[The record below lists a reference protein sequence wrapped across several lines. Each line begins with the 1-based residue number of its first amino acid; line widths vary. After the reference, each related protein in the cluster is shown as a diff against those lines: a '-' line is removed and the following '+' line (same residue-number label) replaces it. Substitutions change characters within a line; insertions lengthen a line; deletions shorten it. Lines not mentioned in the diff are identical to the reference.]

1 MLFSKTLYSD
11 VEGAPV
17 PSDQIRAAH
26 RDRFARASCL
36 VAFSLG
42 LAITATGAH
51 AAGLGRLNVQSA
63 LGQPLRAEV
72 EVPSVGQDEAATLQV
87 RLAPQAA
94 FRQANLEFN
103 PALTQLRFDLES
115 RGDGTYVVHVT
126 SAQPVNEPFLDL
138 LLELTWSTGRVL
150 REYTVLLDPPALKTA
165 PEVVAP
171 VVAQTQPVAPAPPPP
186 APVQMAPAA
195 PVEATPAAP
204 AVAAPPA
211 APTPPAPK
219 PMATEPKAAARA
231 KAPAAETPPSAYKVK
246 PGDTLG
252 QIALQNKSSSVSL
265 DQMLVALL
273 RANPNAFI
281 NNNMNLLLAGRSLSI
296 PADVEARN
304 IEPADARREV
314 VAQSADFNAYR
325 SRIAQAAAAAPA
337 PVPAAPKAAVQGKV
351 VAKVEEKG
359 APPKSGDQLK
369 IAKAEAAAAAASQSA
384 DETKMR
390 QRMLKEEQTRAE
402 ALKKTNEKL
411 AKELEVASKAAA
423 LAQQQAR
430 AKADAEQLKA
440 EAAAAK
446 ARAEAD
452 AAKAKADAI
461 AAKAKAEADAATA
474 RAKAEADAAKA
485 KADAVAAAKAKADA
499 LTAAKD
505 RAEAE
510 AAARAR
516 VEAAKAAAESK
527 KAPAAE
533 AAPVAPPAPATVAK
547 TEPVKPATP
556 PAPAAGGGESL
567 MDQLTS
573 APVLGTLGVVL
584 LAALL
589 GINFYRKRKVEGS
602 DQFKSTVD
610 GMRANSLF
618 GATGGQSVDTGATST
633 FNSSFIPAASQL
645 DSNEVDPVAE
655 ADVYIA
661 YGREEQAE
669 EILKEA
675 LRLQPDRVGVRVKLL
690 EIYSRRGDKAAFGT
704 LAQDL
709 HDRSGG
715 TGEEWDRAVKLGRT
729 LDPANP
735 MFAGGAPATTDAGH
749 GPITELRLSAAATDL
764 QGGTGRPIGTVP
776 ELDGMATV
784 SASTQPMTLEPQSR
798 ATQGSGATVLGM
810 PPTTRELDSRLG
822 DTKLPL
828 DSQMTGPATRGPAAG
843 SQPTEPAR
851 AGPPPSTL
859 PLEEPAKSLS
869 GIDFGALDFDL
880 GPTKTGPDGV
890 TKMAPVPEERPA
902 SPPARPSA
910 NLHEAPTV
918 PSIDLM
924 FEPPTQATRRPG
936 APTATGSV
944 PMPEIDLNL
953 PTSGPPSRS
962 PQAPSSLEE
971 ALSRPTLL
979 GAVGALPDEQ
989 ASRLNSNT
997 DQATVP
1003 LIDFDLS
1010 GAETTLTGR
1019 RTETQAGTPLASQMA
1034 TKLDLARGYIDL
1046 GVKDGARELLEEVMR
1061 DGTREQ
1067 RQQAVELIKM
1077 VEA

>member
-1 MLFSKTLYSD
+1 
-11 VEGAPV
+11 V
-17 PSDQIRAAH
+17 PLDKIRAAH
-26 RDRFARASCL
+26 DRFARAGVL
-36 VAFSLG
+36 VAITLG
-42 LAITATGAH
+42 LAMTAGGAY

-87 RLAPQAA
+87 RLAPQSA

-115 RGDGTYVVHVT
+115 RGDGTYVVHVS

-165 PEVVAP
+165 PEVVP
-171 VVAQTQPVAPAPPPP
+171 PVAVQAQPGTPPAAAAPAEAAPAPAAAPIVTAPAPMAPPPP
-186 APVQMAPAA
+186 PAAAAAPTPAPAA
-195 PVEATPAAP
+195 PAPMAPAPKAAP
-204 AVAAPPA
+204 SQARVK
-211 APTPPAPK
+211 PTPPEAPIN
-219 PMATEPKAAARA
+219 TSYR
-231 KAPAAETPPSAYKVK
+231 VK
-246 PGDTLG
+246 DGDTLG
-252 QIALQNKSSSVSL
+252 RIAIENKSGSVSL
-265 DQMLVALL
+265 DQMLVAML

-281 NNNMNLLLAGRSLSI
+281 NNNINLVLAGKTLTLPSDS
-296 PADVEARN
+296 
-304 IEPADARREV
+304 DARAIDPNDAHREV
-314 VAQSADFNAYR
+314 IAQSADFNAYR
-325 SRIAQAAAAAPA
+325 SRIAQAAAAAPPPA
-337 PVPAAPKAAVQGKV
+337 PTPSKGAVQGKV

-359 APPKSGDQLK
+359 APPKTGDQLK
-369 IAKAEAAAAAASQSA
+369 IAKAEAAASAAAQTA
-384 DETKMR
+384 DEGQMR
-390 QRMLKEEQTRAE
+390 QRMLKEEASRAE

-411 AKELEVASKAAA
+411 AKELEVVSRAAA

-446 ARAEAD
+446 A
-452 AAKAKADAI
+452 
-461 AAKAKAEADAATA
+461 
-474 RAKAEADAAKA
+474 KAEADAAKA
-485 KADAVAAAKAKADA
+485 RADAAAAKAQAQADAAAARLKAEADAAKARVDAVAAAKARADA
-499 LTAAKD
+499 
-505 RAEAE
+505 EM
-510 AAARAR
+510 AAR
-516 VEAAKAAAESK
+516 AKAAADQAAK
-527 KAPAAE
+527 KSAPIAE
-533 AAPVAPPAPATVAK
+533 PAPVVPIAPPTVAKAEPVRPAPPA
-547 TEPVKPATP
+547 
-556 PAPAAGGGESL
+556 APAGGGES
-567 MDQLTS
+567 MFDQLTS
-573 APVLGTLGVVL
+573 APVLGGLGVVL
-584 LAALL
+584 LATLF
-589 GINFYRKRKVEGS
+589 GINFYRKKKLERS
-602 DQFKSTVD
+602 DEFKSTVD

-618 GATGGQSVDTGATST
+618 GATGGQSVDTSATST

-690 EIYSRRGDKAAFGT
+690 EIYSRRGDKAAFTG

-715 TGEEWDRAVKLGRT
+715 AGEEWERAAKLGRS
-729 LDPANP
+729 LDPANTL
-735 MFAGGAPATTDAGH
+735 FSRGAGAETAH
-749 GPITELRLSAAATDL
+749 GPITELRLAASTDS
-764 QGGTGRPIGTVP
+764 QGSTARP
-776 ELDGMATV
+776 MATQPDLEGMG
-784 SASTQPMTLEPQSR
+784 SSTQPLTVEARSTLQPGMTS
-798 ATQGSGATVLGM
+798 VLGM
-810 PPTTRELDSRLG
+810 SPGTRQGGESRMG
-822 DTKLPL
+822 DTMLPL
-828 DSQMTGPATRGPAAG
+828 DSQVGPSTRGPAMM
-843 SQPTEPAR
+843 PPEPAK
-851 AGPPPSTL
+851 ASTQASTL
-859 PLEEPAKSLS
+859 PQEGAGKVS

-880 GPTKTGPDGV
+880 GPTKTGSDDATV
-890 TKMAPVPEERPA
+890 LLRVPEERQ
-902 SPPARPSA
+902 PSA
-910 NLHEAPTV
+910 QRTVPLNEAPTV

-924 FEPPTQATRRPG
+924 FEPTTPSSRRAG
-936 APTATGSV
+936 MPTATGSV

-953 PTSGPPSRS
+953 PTAGPPSR
-962 PQAPSSLEE
+962 PTAAAPSSLEE

-1010 GAETTLTGR
+1010 GTESTLTGR

>member
-1 MLFSKTLYSD
+1 MPLDK
-11 VEGAPV
+11 
-17 PSDQIRAAH
+17 IRAAH
-26 RDRFARASCL
+26 DRFARAGVL
-36 VAFSLG
+36 VAITLG
-42 LAITATGAH
+42 LAIPAGGAY

-87 RLAPQAA
+87 RLAPQSA

-103 PALTQLRFDLES
+103 PALTQLRFDLEP
-115 RGDGTYVVHVT
+115 RGDGTYVVHVS

-165 PEVVAP
+165 PEVVP
-171 VVAQTQPVAPAPPPP
+171 PVAVQAQPATPPAAAAPAEAAPAPAAAPIVTAPAPMAPPPP
-186 APVQMAPAA
+186 PAAAAAPTPAPAA
-195 PVEATPAAP
+195 PAPMAPAPKAAP
-204 AVAAPPA
+204 SRARAK
-211 APTPPAPK
+211 PTPPEAPIS
-219 PMATEPKAAARA
+219 T
-231 KAPAAETPPSAYKVK
+231 SYKVK
-246 PGDTLG
+246 AGDTLG
-252 QIALQNKSSSVSL
+252 RIAVENKSSSVSL
-265 DQMLVALL
+265 DQMLVAML

-281 NNNMNLLLAGRSLSI
+281 NNNINLVLAGKTLTL
-296 PADVEARN
+296 PADS
-304 IEPADARREV
+304 DARAIDPTDAHREV
-314 VAQSADFNAYR
+314 IAQSADFNAYR
-325 SRIAQAAAAAPA
+325 SRIAQAAAAAPPPA
-337 PVPAAPKAAVQGKV
+337 PTPSKGAVQGKV

-359 APPKSGDQLK
+359 APPKTGDQLK
-369 IAKAEAAAAAASQSA
+369 IAKAEAAASVAAQTA
-384 DETKMR
+384 DEGQMR
-390 QRMLKEEQTRAE
+390 QRMLKEEASRAE

-411 AKELEVASKAAA
+411 AKELEVVSRAAA

-446 ARAEAD
+446 A
-452 AAKAKADAI
+452 
-461 AAKAKAEADAATA
+461 
-474 RAKAEADAAKA
+474 KAEADAAKA
-485 KADAVAAAKAKADA
+485 RADAAAAKAQAQADAAAAKLKAEADAAKARVDAVAAAKARADA
-499 LTAAKD
+499 
-505 RAEAE
+505 EM
-510 AAARAR
+510 AAR
-516 VEAAKAAAESK
+516 AKAAADQAARK
-527 KAPAAE
+527 NAPVAE
-533 AAPVAPPAPATVAK
+533 PAPVAPIAPIAPPTVAK
-547 TEPVKPATP
+547 AEPVKPAP
-556 PAPAAGGGESL
+556 PAAPAGGES
-567 MDQLTS
+567 MFDQLTS
-573 APVLGTLGVVL
+573 APVLGGLGVVL
-584 LAALL
+584 LATLF
-589 GINFYRKRKVEGS
+589 GINFYRKKKLERS
-602 DQFKSTVD
+602 DEFKSTVD

-618 GATGGQSVDTGATST
+618 GATGGQSVDTSATST

-690 EIYSRRGDKAAFGT
+690 EIYSRRGDKSAFTG

-715 TGEEWDRAVKLGRT
+715 AGEEWERAAKLGRS
-729 LDPANP
+729 LDPGNTL
-735 MFAGGAPATTDAGH
+735 FSGGGAAETAH
-749 GPITELRLSAAATDL
+749 GPITELRLGASATDS
-764 QGGTGRPIGTVP
+764 QGSTARS
-776 ELDGMATV
+776 MATQPDLEGMG
-784 SASTQPMTLEPQSR
+784 SSTQPLTVEARSTLQPGMTS
-798 ATQGSGATVLGM
+798 VLGM
-810 PPTTRELDSRLG
+810 SPGTRQGSESRMG

-828 DSQMTGPATRGPAAG
+828 DSQVGPSTRGTAMMP
-843 SQPTEPAR
+843 PEPAKASR
-851 AGPPPSTL
+851 QPSTL
-859 PLEEPAKSLS
+859 PGEGAGKVS

-880 GPTKTGPDGV
+880 GPTRTGSDDATV
-890 TKMAPVPEERPA
+890 LLRVPEERQ
-902 SPPARPSA
+902 PPAQRAVPS
-910 NLHEAPTV
+910 NEAPTV

-924 FEPPTQATRRPG
+924 FEPTTPSSRRG
-936 APTATGSV
+936 GMPTATGSV

-953 PTSGPPSRS
+953 PTAGPPSRPTS
-962 PQAPSSLEE
+962 GAPSSLEE

-1010 GAETTLTGR
+1010 GTESTLTGR

>member
-1 MLFSKTLYSD
+1 M
-11 VEGAPV
+11 
-17 PSDQIRAAH
+17 PSDKFRTVHH
-26 RDRFARASCL
+26 RLARAG
-36 VAFSLG
+36 VVIAIDLG
-42 LAITATGAH
+42 LALAVVGAQ

-63 LGQPLRAEV
+63 LGQPLRADV

-87 RLAPQAA
+87 RLAPQTA

-115 RGDGTYVVHVT
+115 RSDGSYVVHVT

-138 LLELTWSTGRVL
+138 LLELSWSTGRVL

-165 PEVVAP
+165 PEVVSP
-171 VVAQTQPVAPAPPPP
+171 VVAQTQPVAPPPATPAIAPTEAAAAPPAPPAVAAAPQAQVAPPP
-186 APVQMAPAA
+186 APEPAAPPPAAAATEPAPAA
-195 PVEATPAAP
+195 APKAVPRRGRAKPAP
-204 AVAAPPA
+204 AEAPPA
-211 APTPPAPK
+211 
-219 PMATEPKAAARA
+219 EAAA
-231 KAPAAETPPSAYKVK
+231 TNYKVK

-252 QIALQNKSSSVSL
+252 RIALANKSASVSL

-273 RANPNAFI
+273 KANPNAFI
-281 NNNMNLLLAGRSLSI
+281 QNNMNLVLAGATLTI
-296 PADVEARN
+296 PPDNQARVVD
-304 IEPADARREV
+304 PGDAHREV
-314 VAQSADFNAYR
+314 VAQSADFAAYR
-325 SRIAQAAAAAPA
+325 SRLAQVAAAAPA
-337 PVPAAPKAAVQGKV
+337 PPAAAPKAAVQGKV
-351 VAKVEEKG
+351 TTKVEEKG
-359 APPKSGDQLK
+359 APPKTGDQLK
-369 IAKAEAAAAAASQSA
+369 IAKAEAAATAATQAA
-384 DETKMR
+384 DEAQMR

-411 AKELEVASKAAA
+411 AKELEVVSRAAA
-423 LAQQQAR
+423 LAQEQAK
-430 AKADAEQLKA
+430 AKADAAQLKA

-446 ARAEAD
+446 
-452 AAKAKADAI
+452 
-461 AAKAKAEADAATA
+461 
-474 RAKAEADAAKA
+474 AKAEADAAKA
-485 KADAVAAAKAKADA
+485 KADATAAKARAEADAAAAKAKAEADA
-499 LTAAKD
+499 ARAKV
-505 RAEAE
+505 E
-510 AAARAR
+510 AAAAAS
-516 VEAAKAAAESK
+516 AAKARVIEAEQAARAKAEADRLAAAAK
-527 KAPAAE
+527 KAAPAVE
-533 AAPVAPPAPATVAK
+533 PAPVAAPAPATVAK
-547 TEPVKPATP
+547 AEAPKAEAPKA
-556 PAPAAGGGESL
+556 PAPASGGGESML
-567 MDQLTS
+567 DQLTS
-573 APVLGTLGVVL
+573 APVLGTLGLVL
-584 LAALL
+584 VSALF
-589 GINFYRKRKVEGS
+589 GINFYRKKKVERS

-690 EIYSRRGDKAAFGT
+690 EIYSRRGDKAAFTT

-715 TGEEWDRAVKLGRT
+715 AGEEWERAAKLGRS
-729 LDPANP
+729 LDPTNP
-735 MFAGGAPATTDAGH
+735 LYSGGASAGADPGH
-749 GPITELRLSAAATDL
+749 GPSTDL
-764 QGGTGRPIGTVP
+764 RVAVPGSDSYSTV
-776 ELDGMATV
+776 G
-784 SASTQPMTLEPQSR
+784 SALPPQVDSTSTQPLVTDTQGR
-798 ATQGSGATVLGM
+798 ATSQPAAASVLGM
-810 PPTTRELDSRLG
+810 APGTRQGADSKMG
-822 DTKLPL
+822 DTKLPV
-828 DSQMTGPATRGPAAG
+828 DSQVSPPTRGATPGLASEAL
-843 SQPTEPAR
+843 R
-851 AGPPPSTL
+851 PSASASSNTPTL
-859 PLEEPAKSLS
+859 PMDAPAKPLS

-880 GPTKTGPDGV
+880 GPTKTGADGAV
-890 TKMAPVPEERPA
+890 TLLMPVPEEHEA
-902 SPPARPSA
+902 SPQKSVPA
-910 NLHEAPTV
+910 HEAPTV
-918 PSIDLM
+918 PSMDLM
-924 FEPPTQATRRPG
+924 FEPTSPSARRAGP
-936 APTATGSV
+936 ATATGSV

-953 PTSGPPSRS
+953 PTLSPSTR
-962 PQAPSSLEE
+962 PTTPSSLEE

-979 GAVGALPDEQ
+979 GAVGALPDEH
-989 ASRLNSNT
+989 ASRLTSNT

-1010 GAETTLTGR
+1010 GTESTLSGR